1 MADDSERVIPATP
14 RRREAARRQGTMP
27 TAVLPAWVATAGTA
41 VWLLPAWAAA
51 TMPAATDLVAVAIA
65 AAAAPAPPN
74 LWPALVAVTA
84 PTAAVVAA
92 AAAVGLGVRF
102 LLDGFS
108 WQPARLAIDYRRID
122 PIAGLARIFSW
133 RSLAAAFG
141 GGTALAAL
149 GMAAVFAIGPV
160 ALSSRSGPAEHL
172 TIAAAAWRSAVWLFA
187 AAAVVAG
194 CRWLFARRRFERQIR
209 MTPEEF
215 AEETRSAQADPKV
228 KLLQRQK
235 PRQPAA

>member
-1 MADDSERVIPATP
+1 
-14 RRREAARRQGTMP
+14 
-27 TAVLPAWVATAGTA
+27 
-41 VWLLPAWAAA
+41 
-51 TMPAATDLVAVAIA
+51 
-65 AAAAPAPPN
+65 
-74 LWPALVAVTA
+74 
-84 PTAAVVAA
+84 
-92 AAAVGLGVRF
+92 
-102 LLDGFS
+102 
-108 WQPARLAIDYRRID
+108 
-122 PIAGLARIFSW
+122 
-133 RSLAAAFG
+133 
-141 GGTALAAL
+141 
-149 GMAAVFAIGPV
+149 MAAVFAIGPV
-160 ALSSRSGPAEHL
+160 ALSSSSGPAEHL